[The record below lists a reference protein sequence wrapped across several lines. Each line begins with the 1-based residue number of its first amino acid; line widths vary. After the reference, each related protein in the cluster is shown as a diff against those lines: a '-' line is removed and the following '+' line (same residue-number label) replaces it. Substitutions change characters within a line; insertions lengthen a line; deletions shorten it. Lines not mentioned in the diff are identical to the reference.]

1 MFNFYKNNYPGP
13 PYGQDLTTAL
23 NITKETWNQRVPTM
37 VLWGE
42 EDDYFSPK
50 TIDGLQGWFQFGVR
64 LVTLPKSGH
73 WPFRDQ
79 WKRTNQEIS
88 SFLAIAYDVEKDIL

>member
-1 MFNFYKNNYPGP
+1 
-13 PYGQDLTTAL
+13 
-23 NITKETWNQRVPTM
+23 
-37 VLWGE
+37 
-42 EDDYFSPK
+42 
-50 TIDGLQGWFQFGVR
+50 LQGWFQLGVR

-88 SFLAIAYDVEKDIL
+88 SFLAIAHNVEKDVL